1 VLERLEVRAG
11 QLPVIVNTAIVPCPC
26 GRDAGGTLE
35 GSIEPVEAAGTTLV
49 LPPLPVF
56 ELLEPVLVEELPV
69 PDDPVWVLLDT
80 ELPELLVAPVA
91 VLVPVSVGEDVL
103 ETFVGAVPVDV
114 VDGEDELPV
123 VDPGTVAPVGVPVD
137 EPSVP
142 VVELGDVVIGVPA
155 GFAGSTMLG
164 GVPGP

>member
-1 VLERLEVRAG
+1 L
-11 QLPVIVNTAIVPCPC
+11 
-26 GRDAGGTLE
+26 D

-80 ELPELLVAPVA
+80 ELPELLVELPELLVAPVA
-91 VLVPVSVGEDVL
+91 VLVPVSLGEDVP

-114 VDGEDELPV
+114 VDGEEELPV
-123 VDPGTVAPVGVPVD
+123 VDTGAVAPVGVLVD
-137 EPSVP
+137 EPFVP
-142 VVELGDVVIGVPA
+142 VVELGAVVTGVPA
-155 GFAGSTMLG
+155 GFAGSTRLG